1 MNEIPSCYRIKFWAK
16 SNKNDIRFAK
26 IERYHSEAEEHW
38 AAGNLLLSDAIT
50 GALYLAPFADIE
62 FEDQPLGWEKN
73 DPETYMS
80 IDTEYDRYINDTYKE
95 QVKRSEQAGKGL
107 RVHKMFKTHVADG
120 FANYVV
126 TKVNKKTCKI
136 EWRNF
141 GADEYHDQILGYGG
155 SFPIDII
162 RQQVERE
169 EAMRELFSSCK
180 EKEEKEK
187 V

>member
-1 MNEIPSCYRIKFWAK
+1 MKEIPSCYRIKFWPK
-16 SNKNDIRFAK
+16 TNKKDVRFAK
-26 IERYHSEAEEHW
+26 LERYHSEAEKHW
-38 AAGNLLLSDAIT
+38 AEGNLLVSDAIT
-50 GALYLAPFADIE
+50 GNLYLVPFAAID
-62 FEDQPLGWEKN
+62 FEDQPLGWEER

-80 IDTEYDRYINDTYKE
+80 TDTEYDRYINDAYKE
-95 QVKRSEQAGKGL
+95 QAILSDKAGKGL
-107 RVHKMFKTHVADG
+107 QVNKMFRTHVADG

-141 GADEYHDQILGYGG
+141 GADEYYDQILGFGG

-162 RQQVERE
+162 RGQVERE
-169 EAMRELFSSCK
+169 EAMRSLFSGCK
-180 EKEEKEK
+180 EKEE